1 MEYKTTLNGISTTFL
16 CQHSKQTIMS
26 LKAILI
32 LCAQALLL
40 KSAVG
45 QCTSRAAV
53 ADASALAAP
62 CSLAAP
68 AWAYDGLAYP
78 GAGLAGTGLAY
89 NGLNAGLAGRGLAY
103 DAIYAPAMEFSPT
116 SGGALPVSSASA
128 IAPVGISVVSDN
140 VYEGVLSAAGELPFV
155 GTVAME
161 GVVPSAGAGAVNH
174 ACGNGRNAMISETT
188 GFGAAGAYGA
198 GLGAISPAAGFGAAA
213 YAYDGLA
220 YPGAGL
226 AGTSLAYN
234 GLNAGLAG
242 RGLAYDAIY
251 APAMEFSPT
260 SGGALPVSSA
270 SAIAPVGIS
279 VVSDNMYEGVL
290 SAAGELPFVGT
301 VAMEGAVPSA
311 GAGAVNHACGNGR
324 NAMISETTGFGA
336 AGAYGA
342 GLGAISPAAG
352 FGAAAYGAGIGSG
365 LGLRSGIAGRGCG
378 CWN

>member
-1 MEYKTTLNGISTTFL
+1 
-16 CQHSKQTIMS
+16 MS
-26 LKAILI
+26 VKAILI

-40 KSAVG
+40 KFQSAVG

-62 CSLAAP
+62 CGLAAP

-103 DAIYAPAMEFSPT
+103 DAIYAPAMDFSPT

-213 YAYDGLA
+213 Y
-220 YPGAGL
+220 
-226 AGTSLAYN
+226 
-234 GLNAGLAG
+234 
-242 RGLAYDAIY
+242 
-251 APAMEFSPT
+251 
-260 SGGALPVSSA
+260 
-270 SAIAPVGIS
+270 
-279 VVSDNMYEGVL
+279 
-290 SAAGELPFVGT
+290 
-301 VAMEGAVPSA
+301 
-311 GAGAVNHACGNGR
+311 
-324 NAMISETTGFGA
+324 
-336 AGAYGA
+336 
-342 GLGAISPAAG
+342 
-352 FGAAAYGAGIGSG
+352 GAGIGSG

-378 CWN
+378 CRN